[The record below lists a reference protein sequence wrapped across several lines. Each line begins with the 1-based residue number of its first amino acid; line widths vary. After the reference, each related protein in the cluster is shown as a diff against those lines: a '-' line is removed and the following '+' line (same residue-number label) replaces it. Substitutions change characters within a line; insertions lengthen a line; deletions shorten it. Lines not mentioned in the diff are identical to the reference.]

1 MTAGKQPSTVLG
13 WRQPVPTPL
22 AEQLLVLG
30 SHTSVQAHCSQEMV
44 CTGPMASLS
53 PHPRLERPSWGEA
66 ETGHTCGQAAG
77 QHFQG
82 CQVLGSLGAEALHN
96 ATALHAIKKEE
107 VVVRRVSLRQGLGR
121 KTRGFNSDAFKRLI
135 WRKKEPSKTRSSKT
149 QQRFST
155 EVDFAPQGL
164 TGYV

>member
-1 MTAGKQPSTVLG
+1 MCWLLAGVSRGSPEGWRCRGSPRTEGCVRGGVRVTAGKQPSTVLG
-13 WRQPVPTPL
+13 WRRPVPTPL

-53 PHPRLERPSWGEA
+53 PHPHLERPSWGEA
-66 ETGHTCGQAAG
+66 GTGHTCGQAAG
-77 QHFQG
+77 QHLQG

-107 VVVRRVSLRQGLGR
+107 VVVRRVPLRQGLGR
-121 KTRGFNSDAFKRLI
+121 KTRGFSSDA
-135 WRKKEPSKTRSSKT
+135 SK
-149 QQRFST
+149 
-155 EVDFAPQGL
+155 G
-164 TGYV
+164 